1 MPKRRPKALP
11 NPPLN
16 ALAENGK
23 TRLSKYEKR
32 VRHAEPTAQLGDER
46 KEFVTPPG
54 LPFGSATT
62 VESTEIGKYY
72 RLKWSTQRVVFK
84 NTLKEG
90 ITNQSA

>member
-54 LPFGSATT
+54 LPFGGATT
-62 VESTEIGKYY
+62 IESTKIGK
-72 RLKWSTQRVVFK
+72 
-84 NTLKEG
+84 
-90 ITNQSA
+90 